1 MLSLKFYISQGIRTH
16 RAVDMNISSV
26 IVIPH
31 PDHIEMVRDRLAT
44 LDGVEVAAVSPEGKI
59 IVTIETEGDRETI
72 QMYESISLMDGV
84 MSASMVYHQKEDE
97 PEVEISLAA

>member
-1 MLSLKFYISQGIRTH
+1 MTHGLKGLPG
-16 RAVDMNISSV
+16 MNISSV

-31 PDHIEMVRDRLAT
+31 PERIEAVRSQLAKIA
-44 LDGVEVAAVSPEGKI
+44 GVEVAAVSPEGKI

-84 MSASMVYHQKEDE
+84 MSASMVYHQTENE

>member
-1 MLSLKFYISQGIRTH
+1 
-16 RAVDMNISSV
+16 MNISSV

-31 PDHIEMVRDRLAT
+31 PDHIEAVVARLKVQA
-44 LDGVEVAAVSPEGKI
+44 GVEVAAVSPEGKI
-59 IVTIETEGDRETI
+59 IVTIETEGDRETV
-72 QMYESISLMDGV
+72 QMYEAISLMDGV